1 MLSCNLILRRWRL
14 VVFCLP
20 LLLSACSQPDKSAAQ
35 VGGPMPVKVTSL
47 DYTKVTEWD
56 EFTGRFEASKRV
68 EVKARVSGFV
78 ESIAYQD
85 GQMVEKDQPLYQLDK
100 RPFEIELASAKAQ
113 LSLANKEYRR
123 GLDLAAKKSISE
135 EQLDERL
142 QQLQAAQVN
151 IERASLN
158 REFATVT
165 APISGRIDRTYIDA
179 GNLITGGNVS
189 ADTLTTIV
197 AINPIFFYF
206 SGSESQVLEYIRRGI
221 AHPEQNAK
229 VRQWPVSVKL
239 QDEETYQHHGIFNFS
254 SNSLDVDTG
263 TTEARAI
270 FDNKDRLIQP
280 GMFGRLRIS
289 PVPEYNAIAIN
300 DEWIMSERDRKFV
313 YVVGAENKAEKRYVE
328 ISFLTDD
335 RHRVIKSGLTDQDTL
350 IIGGLQMLR
359 PGMPIKPTPAN
370 ALSAGE

>member
-1 MLSCNLILRRWRL
+1 MLSCKSNLRRLRL
-14 VVFCLP
+14 VVCCLP
-20 LLLSACSQPDKSAAQ
+20 LLLSACSKPEQPSAQ
-35 VGGPMPVKVTSL
+35 MSGPMPVKVTSL
-47 DYTKVTEWD
+47 DYIKVTEWD

-68 EVKARVSGFV
+68 DVKARVSGFV
-78 ESIAYQD
+78 ESIAYED
-85 GQMVEKDQPLYQLDK
+85 GQLVEKGQPLYELDK
-100 RPFEIELASAKAQ
+100 RPFEIELASASAQ

-142 QQLQAAQVN
+142 QQLQAAQANV
-151 IERASLN
+151 ERASLN

-206 SGSESQVLEYIRRGI
+206 SGSESKVLEYIRRGI
-221 AHPEQNAK
+221 AHPEQNAR

-239 QDEETYQHHGIFNFS
+239 QDEQTYQHHGLFNFS

-270 FDNKDRLIQP
+270 FDNEDSLIQP

-289 PVPEYNAIAIN
+289 PVPEYNAIAIK

-313 YVVGAENKAEKRYVE
+313 YVVGTGNKAEKRYVDLA
-328 ISFLTDD
+328 FLTEN
-335 RHRVIKSGLTDQDTL
+335 RRRVIKSGLTDQDTL

-359 PGMPIKPTPAN
+359 PGVPIQPIPAN
-370 ALSAGE
+370 TQSAGE